1 MANLDLNNQE
11 QVLHYLGGLEQ
22 QIVALQGQVQPRGAG
37 LKPREFE
44 NVKGRYGE
52 DWPTWLFSFEKV
64 AEGNRW
70 DDRTRKNALSS
81 CMKGRA
87 AELVM
92 DIPTDTNAA
101 GDPLTFEDV
110 KLLYSARFVS
120 PADSQLARS
129 NFGSARQG
137 EKEDEL
143 SWHARCRALFRR
155 AYPEKPHEVDMDLI
169 LKFTCGLRNRT
180 LAHYVQDGNPHTYG
194 DALVRCQN
202 KRATCELIDGH
213 KYTGEP
219 MEIGALKDVDNL
231 GDHLE
236 KSLNIAAVN
245 QPRGNRP
252 PRGNSN
258 RTDRNQERKR
268 EEKKKR
274 RGKCHWC
281 MVEGHFQSQCPKY
294 VFCRLQFLSSEG
306 HEIPEEDLRRAKTEI
321 GALEAGNYEPSDTP
335 YHSEDLLTNEGKEQ
349 ESHQE
354 EEDF

>member
-219 MEIGALKDVDNL
+219 MEIGALKDVDSL
-231 GDHLE
+231 G
-236 KSLNIAAVN
+236 
-245 QPRGNRP
+245 G
-252 PRGNSN
+252 
-258 RTDRNQERKR
+258 
-268 EEKKKR
+268 
-274 RGKCHWC
+274 
-281 MVEGHFQSQCPKY
+281 
-294 VFCRLQFLSSEG
+294 
-306 HEIPEEDLRRAKTEI
+306 
-321 GALEAGNYEPSDTP
+321 TP
-335 YHSEDLLTNEGKEQ
+335 GKEPEHRSGKPAQ
-349 ESHQE
+349 GQQVP
-354 EEDF
+354 